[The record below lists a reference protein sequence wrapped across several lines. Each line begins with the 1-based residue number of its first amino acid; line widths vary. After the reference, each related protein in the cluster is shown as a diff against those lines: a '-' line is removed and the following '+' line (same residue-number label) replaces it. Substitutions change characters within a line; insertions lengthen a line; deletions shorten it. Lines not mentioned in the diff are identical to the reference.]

1 MINKYY
7 MGNKHSRKKK
17 INQQKNNKSNNIK
30 YSSIK
35 PYDINMTNVKI
46 VFKNYNGQKMK
57 PKYSYVYKGVPG
69 GWYV

>member
-1 MINKYY
+1 MINKQY

-17 INQQKNNKSNNIK
+17 INKQKINKFNNIK
-30 YSSIK
+30 YTSIK
-35 PYDINMTNVKI
+35 HHNINMTKVKV
-46 VFKNYNGQKMK
+46 VFKNYNGKEMK